1 MKGRGS
7 DKFNSKVYNHD
18 LVRILGLEILKR
30 IPGYEP
36 GKPPKP
42 ILDRSFLDELKAT
55 WGEEWGA
62 QSAVGRLRKVLVH
75 RPGDE
80 NKSPLIAADPAFFNL
95 PEGLP
100 NLEEMQREHDN
111 LVEVLRSEGV
121 DVIYLNP
128 KEPLVGT
135 YGIPLRSACFMH
147 EAVVVKGGAIIERPA
162 MAYKKGLEVFIAKKL
177 IELGC
182 PILYTVHGNG
192 VFEASNLWFIDERT
206 AIIATGLRTNI
217 EGVKQVA
224 YILRSVG
231 VEEIHIAHLPG
242 YLETRPTQVG
252 GISGIFHLD
261 MTFGMVDESLAV
273 IYPAGVDYDTILFLK
288 SKDINLIEIPEEEL
302 RKCAAN
308 VLPLAP
314 GKVIIPA
321 GNNETIR
328 KLRQEGIDVIDV
340 ELSEFCKA
348 GGGPRCL
355 TLELI
360 RD

>member
-7 DKFNSKVYNHD
+7 DKLNNEVITRD
-18 LVRILGLEILKR
+18 LVRFLNSEILRK

-42 ILDRSFLDELKAT
+42 ILDKSFLDELKST

-62 QSAVGRLRKVLVH
+62 QSAVGKLKKVLVH

-80 NKSPLIAADPAFFNL
+80 NKSPIIAADPAFFNL

-100 NLEEMQREHDN
+100 DLKRMQEEHDR
-111 LVEVLRSEGV
+111 LVEALRSEGV
-121 DVIYLNP
+121 EVIYLNP
-128 KEPLVGT
+128 KEPLIGT

-147 EAVVVKGGAIIERPA
+147 EAVIVKGGAIIERPA

-177 IELGC
+177 MELGC
-182 PILYTVHGNG
+182 PILYTVHGKG
-192 VFEASNLWFIDERT
+192 VFEASNLWFIDEKT

-217 EGVKQVA
+217 DGAKQVA
-224 YILRSVG
+224 HILRSVG

-242 YLETRPTQVG
+242 YLETRPTQIG

-288 SKDINLIEIPEEEL
+288 SKEINLIEIPEDEL
-302 RKCAAN
+302 RRCAAN

-321 GNNETIR
+321 GNRETIR
-328 KLRQEGIDVIDV
+328 RLREEGVDVIDV
-340 ELSEFCKA
+340 ELTEFCKA

-355 TLELI
+355 TLELV
-360 RD
+360 RE